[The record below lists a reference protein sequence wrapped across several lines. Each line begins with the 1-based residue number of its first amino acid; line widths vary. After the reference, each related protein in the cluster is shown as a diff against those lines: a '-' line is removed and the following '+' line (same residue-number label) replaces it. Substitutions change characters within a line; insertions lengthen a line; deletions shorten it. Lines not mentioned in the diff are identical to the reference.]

1 VSDAAD
7 PTGVIYCARHPDVET
22 GLRCGRCDTPIC
34 PKCVVMTDVG
44 ARCPTCAPRR
54 QLPQFEISPL
64 FALRGLGAALASGA
78 VVGMAWGIML
88 PGGFGGF
95 LVIFLGVGIGW
106 AVSES
111 ISAATNRKAGPVL
124 QAMAVGGVIIA
135 YVVRSLIAGYDIVPS
150 GDFAGYS
157 GLIALA
163 AGIVM
168 AFSRLR
174 Y

>member
-1 VSDAAD
+1 V
-7 PTGVIYCARHPDVET
+7 TTETIYCQRHPDVET

-54 QLPQFEISPL
+54 QLPQFELSPL
-64 FALRGLGAALASGA
+64 FALRGAGAAIVAGA
-78 VVGMAWGIML
+78 LVGLAWGLIL

-95 LVIFLGVGIGW
+95 IMIFLGVGIGY
-106 AVSES
+106 AVAEA

-124 QAMAVGGVIIA
+124 QGMGVAGVVIA
-135 YVVRSLIAGYDIVPS
+135 YVVRGLVSDYDIIPT
-150 GDFAGYS
+150 GDFVDFS
-157 GLIALA
+157 GIIALV
-163 AGIVM
+163 AGMVM
-168 AFSRLR
+168 AYSRLR